1 MVTDEDMFQAYYLC
15 LKHKGSSP
23 STINY
28 MLEHRQDLIRLVDE
42 INSRTYYPSTSITF
56 VVTKPKY
63 REVFAANFR
72 DRVVHHLI
80 AMRIEPLLEE
90 IFGDRTFN
98 CRKGK
103 GVLYG
108 INMLKD
114 DIRACSDNY
123 TRSCYLMRLDLK
135 GFFMSIDKKLLDMM
149 LYDFITRYYFGPDK
163 DDILWLTH
171 IIVMHRP
178 ELDCERRSCP
188 EKWEHLPPNKSLFTN
203 DPDCGLAIGNL
214 PSQLFAN
221 FLLNLLDWY
230 LERELG
236 FPYHGRYVDDFYV
249 IDRNKRKLLR
259 SVPKIR
265 QLLQER
271 CHVQLHPD
279 KFYIQHYSK
288 GIKFTGAVVK
298 FGRVYPAK
306 RTIGNFITSIYKFNQ
321 AETIDDIK
329 KGIQSINSY
338 LGILRHMNSYA
349 LRRKIIGMIDER
361 MWEYIYVK
369 GRFDVVCLKKKFKK
383 QVILWRDKGLQVY
396 YMNDPINWE
405 LLEEDCPLP

>member
-1 MVTDEDMFQAYYLC
+1 MVTDEDMFEAYYQC

-28 MLEHRQDLIRLVDE
+28 MLDHRQDLIRLVDE
-42 INSRTYYPSTSITF
+42 INSRTYYPTTSITF

-80 AMRIEPLLEE
+80 AMRVEPLLEE
-90 IFGDRTFN
+90 IFGERTFN
-98 CRKGK
+98 CRKEK
-103 GVLYG
+103 GVLFG
-108 INMLKD
+108 IDMLKE
-114 DIRACSDNY
+114 DIRKCSENY
-123 TRSCYLMRLDLK
+123 TKSCWLMRLDLR
-135 GFFMSIDKKLLDMM
+135 GFFMSIDKRLLDQL

-171 IIVMHRP
+171 VVVMHRP
-178 ELDCERRSCP
+178 ELDCERRSSM
-188 EKWEHLPPNKSLFTN
+188 ERWNHLPPNKSLFTN
-203 DPDCGLAIGNL
+203 GEDCGLAIGNL

-230 LERELG
+230 LEKELG
-236 FPYHGRYVDDFYV
+236 FEFHGRYVDDFYIV
-249 IDRNKRKLLR
+249 HRNKRKMLR

-265 QLLQER
+265 QMLAER
-271 CHVQLHPD
+271 CHVELHPD

-306 RTIGNFITSIYKFNQ
+306 RTVGNYISAIYKLNHFKNL
-321 AETIDDIK
+321 DDIR

-338 LGILRHMNSYA
+338 LGILRHMDSYA
-349 LRRKIIGMIDER
+349 IRRKVLMMMSEDV
-361 MWEYIYVK
+361 WKYVYIRGHFEVL
-369 GRFDVVCLKKKFKK
+369 CLKKEFNK
-383 QVILWRDKGLQVY
+383 IDIPWRDKGLQVY
-396 YMNDPINWE
+396 YMKDPINWE
-405 LLEEDCPLP
+405 LLEDDNPLL

>member
-1 MVTDEDMFQAYYLC
+1 MVTDEDMFEAYYLC

-28 MLEHRQDLIRLVDE
+28 MLDHREDLIRLADE
-42 INSRTYYPSTSITF
+42 INSRTYYPTTSIAF
-56 VVTKPKY
+56 VVTRPKY

-80 AMRIEPLLEE
+80 AMRVEPLLEE

-98 CRKGK
+98 CRKEK

-108 INMLKD
+108 IEMLKE
-114 DIRACSDNY
+114 DIRRCSENY

-135 GFFMSIDKKLLDMM
+135 GFFMSIDKKLLDAM
-149 LYDFITRYYFGPDK
+149 LYDFITSYYFGHDK
-163 DDILWLTH
+163 DDIIWLTH
-171 IIVMHRP
+171 VIVMHRP
-178 ELDCERRSCP
+178 ELDCERRSAP
-188 EKWEHLPPNKSLFTN
+188 QKWDRLPPNKSLFTN
-203 DPDCGLAIGNL
+203 GDGLGLPIGNL

-236 FPYHGRYVDDFYV
+236 FPFHGRYVDDFYV
-249 IDRNKRKLLR
+249 IDRSKRKLLR
-259 SVPKIR
+259 SVPRIR
-265 QLLQER
+265 HMLQER
-271 CHVQLHPD
+271 CHVELHPD
-279 KFYIQHYSK
+279 KFYLQHYSK
-288 GIKFTGAVVK
+288 GIRFTGSVVK
-298 FGRVYPAK
+298 FGRVYPAN
-306 RTIGNFITSIYKFNQ
+306 RTVGNFITSIYKFNQ

-349 LRRKIIGMIDER
+349 LRRRILCMIDAR
-361 MWEYIYVK
+361 LWQYIYVK
-369 GRFDVVCLKKKFKK
+369 GHFNVVCLKRRYKK
-383 QVILWRDKGLQVY
+383 QDIPWRDKGLKVY
-396 YMNDPINWE
+396 YMKDPIRWE

>member
-1 MVTDEDMFQAYYLC
+1 MFEAYYQC

-28 MLEHRQDLIRLVDE
+28 MLDHRQDLIRLVDE
-42 INSRTYYPSTSITF
+42 INSRTYHPTTSITF

-90 IFGDRTFN
+90 VFGDRTFN
-98 CRKGK
+98 CRKEK
-103 GVLYG
+103 GVLFG
-108 INMLKD
+108 INMLKE
-114 DIRACSDNY
+114 DIRQCSENY
-123 TRSCYLMRLDLK
+123 TKSCWLMRLDLR
-135 GFFMSIDKKLLDMM
+135 GFFMSIDKALLDRM
-149 LYDFITRYYFGPDK
+149 LYDFIVRYYFGPDK

-178 ELDCERRSCP
+178 ELDCERRSSM
-188 EKWEHLPPNKSLFTN
+188 ERWTHLPPNKSLFTN
-203 DPDCGLAIGNL
+203 GEDCGLAIGNL

-230 LERELG
+230 LEKELG
-236 FPYHGRYVDDFYV
+236 FQFHGRYVDDFYIV
-249 IDRNKRKLLR
+249 HTNKRKMLR

-265 QLLQER
+265 QMLAER
-271 CHVQLHPD
+271 CHVELHPD

-288 GIKFTGAVVK
+288 GMKFTGAVVK
-298 FGRVYPAK
+298 YGRVYPAK
-306 RTIGNFITSIYKFNQ
+306 RTIGNFTTAIYKFNR
-321 AETIDDIK
+321 AKDLDEIK

-338 LGILRHMNSYA
+338 LGLLRHMDSYA
-349 LRRKIIGMIDER
+349 LRRKLIGMIRED
-361 MWEYIYVK
+361 MWEYFYIK
-369 GRFDVVCLKKKFKK
+369 GKFEVICLKKKYKK
-383 QVILWRDKGLQVY
+383 VEIPWRDKGLQVY
-396 YMNDPINWE
+396 YMKDPINWE
-405 LLEEDCPLP
+405 LLEDDNPLI